1 MLIQQQNGNVHR
13 QIQQKH
19 WHISPQEHL
28 SASKVSSQEPQ
39 YKT

>member
-1 MLIQQQNGNVHR
+1 MLIQQQNGIVQR
-13 QIQQKH
+13 QIQEKH
-19 WHISPQEHL
+19 WHISPREYL